1 MNAQPGTP
9 AAVLFLSPTTGQ
21 LCAAEVMN
29 VSTTEAKEGVKVKG
43 QQAAGKLN
51 SKGLLGAAEK
61 TDCSLTL

>member
-1 MNAQPGTP
+1 
-9 AAVLFLSPTTGQ
+9 
-21 LCAAEVMN
+21 MN

-43 QQAAGKLN
+43 QQTAGNLN

>member
-1 MNAQPGTP
+1 
-9 AAVLFLSPTTGQ
+9 
-21 LCAAEVMN
+21 MN